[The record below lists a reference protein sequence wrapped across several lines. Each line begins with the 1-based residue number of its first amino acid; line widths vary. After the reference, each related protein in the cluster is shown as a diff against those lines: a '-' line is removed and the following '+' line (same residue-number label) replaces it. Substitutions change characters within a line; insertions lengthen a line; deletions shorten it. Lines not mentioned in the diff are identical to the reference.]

1 MALLFLSSCSVFTVV
16 KKHPEGVPFVFETRV
31 NVEEAL
37 SKEEKSRLEAGLN
50 EQLDDSIRS
59 RRVDKI
65 LWAVIKDP
73 PKLDTSQISKTI
85 QSMHYYLNAQGYFR
99 DSISYTTAVKNVEDQ
114 QRATIQFDVWPKKVT
129 KIDSLAYVLPNDS
142 LQKVIRDNLEN
153 AFIKKGN
160 PFAQAPISAEMDR
173 MVDLYRNNGYLRFS
187 RGLLFG
193 LWDTLD
199 ASLLELSVDPLAQ
212 AAQLE
217 RLQDRRLNPT
227 ANLEIRTRPIE
238 DSTAVQKYYV
248 GNFTVYPNSND
259 TTGANRKET
268 VLGNVTVIQ
277 NRNIFKPKIFPP
289 NIYLKK
295 GDPYDQRRYIRTLNR
310 FNGIGSWRMVD
321 ITPMPRS
328 GQDTVDFALK
338 LLPAKKYNFTTN
350 VEGSFSQSVLSGNF
364 VGLGFSLGLQNRNF
378 ARAANLM
385 STNVNYLVELGQ
397 LTAGEIIQTQQFSAT
412 NTISYPRFIFP
423 GMKGFKNNFRG
434 NFRSLFT
441 LSAASTERRYLFN
454 LTSFSSAWGYEFGWR
469 GRDYSSNNRTFNLSV
484 KVPNIEYSYLIRRD
498 SLDRMIARN
507 PSIKNLFSDGLITSS
522 IVKLIM
528 PWGRIN
534 GRSTN
539 VIRANFEESGL
550 LTGMIRN
557 SFFDKHLYRF
567 AKLDVEYAKLYKW
580 TKTSLVLR
588 GFAGVGYEL
597 ESTANPEKR
606 AQMPFFKQYYSGGP
620 NSMRAWQLRRLGPG
634 STIKSFEG
642 AYSFPD
648 RFGDMQ
654 LEANIEYR
662 VPLFKMGGIPINGAV
677 FTDVGNVWLLKKE
690 AGLPDEIFKLNR
702 LGTDL
707 AVGSGAGVRV
717 DLGFFVIRLDY
728 AYKVKDPSPSPDN
741 LAYRNRFFAY
751 PFIKG
756 SQLQIGIGYPFIF

>member
-1 MALLFLSSCSVFTVV
+1 M
-16 KKHPEGVPFVFETRV
+16 PFVFETRV

>member
-1 MALLFLSSCSVFTVV
+1 MVR
-16 KKHPEGVPFVFETRV
+16 KHQDGVPFVFETRIK
-31 NVEEAL
+31 VENAI
-37 SKEEKSRLEAGLN
+37 SKEEKDRLEAGLN

-59 RRVDKI
+59 RQVDKV

-73 PKLDTSQISKTI
+73 PRLDTSQISKSL
-85 QSMHYYLNAQGYFR
+85 QSMHYYLNAQGYFQ
-99 DSISYTTAVKNVEDQ
+99 DSISYTTSVKKVKDQ
-114 QRATIQFDVWPKKVT
+114 LRATIQFNVWPKQAT
-129 KIDSLAYVLPNDS
+129 RIDSLSYVIQNDS
-142 LQKVIRDNLEN
+142 LQRVTTENLKN
-153 AFIKKGN
+153 AFIKKGDA
-160 PFAQAPISAEMDR
+160 FAQAPISAEMDR
-173 MVDLYRNNGYLRFS
+173 LVELYRNNGYLRFS

-199 ASLLELSVDPLAQ
+199 VSLLEPTLDPLEQ
-212 AAQLE
+212 VAQLE
-217 RLQDRRLNPT
+217 RLKNRRLHPT

-238 DSTAVQKYYV
+238 DSAAVRKYYV
-248 GNFTVYPNSND
+248 GDFVVYPNSND
-259 TTGANRKET
+259 TSGSRRRET
-268 VLGNVTVIQ
+268 RLNNITVVQ
-277 NRNIFKPKIFPP
+277 TRNIFKPKIFPP

-310 FNGIGSWRMVD
+310 FNNIGSWRMVD
-321 ITPMPRS
+321 IAQLPRDN
-328 GQDTVDFALK
+328 QDTVDFALR

-397 LTAGEIIQTQQFSAT
+397 LTAGDIIQTQQFSAT

-423 GMKGFKNNFRG
+423 GMQGFKNNFRG

-454 LTSFSSAWGYEFGWR
+454 LTTFSSAWGYEFGWR
-469 GRDYSSNNRTFNLSV
+469 GRDYSSNNRTFNLSI
-484 KVPNIEYSYLIRRD
+484 KIPNIEYSYLIRRD

-522 IVKLIM
+522 IMKFIM
-528 PWGRIN
+528 PWGNIA
-534 GRSTN
+534 GHSTN

-550 LTGMIRN
+550 LTGMVRN
-557 SFFDKHLYRF
+557 PFMDQHLYRF
-567 AKLDVEYAKLYKW
+567 VKLDVEYAKLYKW
-580 TKTSLVLR
+580 PKTALVLR
-588 GFAGVGYEL
+588 GFAGAGYEL
-597 ESTANPEKR
+597 ESTANPDKR

-642 AYSFPD
+642 EYSFPD

-662 VPLFKMGGIPINGAV
+662 MPLFKMGGIPINGAV
-677 FTDVGNVWLLKKE
+677 FTDMGNVWLLKKD
-690 AGLPDEIFKLNR
+690 AGLPDEIFKLGR

-728 AYKVKDPSPSPDN
+728 AYKVKDPSPAPENISF
-741 LAYRNRFFAY
+741 RNRFFAY

>member
-1 MALLFLSSCSVFTVV
+1 MV
-16 KKHPEGVPFVFETRV
+16 KKHPKDAPFVFETRIKV
-31 NVEEAL
+31 GDAVT
-37 SKEEKSRLEAGLN
+37 KDEKARLEAGLY
-50 EQLDDSIRS
+50 EQLDDSIQS
-59 RRVDKI
+59 RKVDKV
-65 LWAVIKDP
+65 LWAVIKSP
-73 PKLDTSQISKTI
+73 PRLDTAQISQSI
-85 QSMHYYLNAQGYFR
+85 QNMHYYLNAEGYFR
-99 DSISYTTAVKNVEDQ
+99 DSISYSTAVKKVDDQ
-114 QRATIQFDVWPKKVT
+114 QRATIQFYVWPRQVT
-129 KIDSLAYVLPNDS
+129 RIDSLTYVLPGDS
-142 LQKVIRDNLEN
+142 LQKVTDASLQN
-153 AFIKKGN
+153 ALIKKGN
-160 PFAQAPISAEMDR
+160 PFAQGPISSEMDR
-173 MVDLYRNNGYLRFS
+173 LVELYRNNGYLRFS

-199 ASLLELSVDPLAQ
+199 VSLLEPTLDPLEQ
-212 AAQLE
+212 VAQLE
-217 RLQDRRLNPT
+217 RLKNRRLNPT

-238 DSTAVQKYYV
+238 DSAAIRKYYV

-259 TTGANRKET
+259 TTGAGRKEA

-277 NRNIFKPKIFPP
+277 NKYAFKPKIFPP

-310 FNGIGSWRMVD
+310 FNNIGSWRMVD
-321 ITPMPRS
+321 IAQLPRDN
-328 GQDTVDFALK
+328 QDTVDFAIRM
-338 LLPAKKYNFTTN
+338 LPAKKYNFTTN

-385 STNVNYLVELGQ
+385 STNVNYLVELGRF
-397 LTAGEIIQTQQFSAT
+397 TGGDIIQTQQFSAT

-423 GMKGFKNNFRG
+423 GLQGFKDNFRG
-434 NFRSLFT
+434 NFRSLFIV
-441 LSAASTERRYLFN
+441 SGASTERRYLFN
-454 LTSFSSAWGYEFGWR
+454 LTSFSSSWGYEFGWR
-469 GRDYSSNNRTFNLSV
+469 GRDYIRNNRTFNLSI
-484 KVPNIEYSYLIRRD
+484 KIPNIEYSYLIRRD
-498 SLDRMIARN
+498 SLDKMIAQN
-507 PSIKNLFSDGLITSS
+507 PSIKNLFSDGLITST
-522 IVKLIM
+522 IAKFIM
-528 PWGRIN
+528 PWGDVN
-534 GRSTN
+534 GRNTN
-539 VIRANFEESGL
+539 VLRANFEESGL
-550 LTGMIRN
+550 LTGLIRN
-557 SFFDKHLYRF
+557 SFMDQHLYRF

-588 GFAGVGYEL
+588 GFAGAGYEL
-597 ESTANPEKR
+597 ESTANPDKR
-606 AQMPFFKQYYSGGP
+606 TQLPFFKQYYSGGP

-634 STIKSFEG
+634 STIKSFQG
-642 AYSFPD
+642 SYSFPD

-662 VPLFKMGGIPINGAV
+662 MPLFKMGGIPVNGAV

-690 AGLPDEIFKLNR
+690 AGLEDEIFKLGR

-741 LAYRNRFFAY
+741 VSYRNKLFAY

>member
-1 MALLFLSSCSVFTVV
+1 MV
-16 KKHPEGVPFVFETRV
+16 KKHPAGVPFVFETRIK
-31 NVEEAL
+31 VEDAV

-59 RRVDKI
+59 RRVDKV

-73 PKLDTSQISKTI
+73 PKLDTSQISKSI
-85 QSMHYYLNAQGYFR
+85 QSMHYYLNAQGYFQ
-99 DSISYTTAVKNVEDQ
+99 DSIGYLTSVKKVEDQ
-114 QRATIQFDVWPKKVT
+114 LRGTIQFYVWPRQAT
-129 KIDSLAYVLPNDS
+129 KIDSLAYVLQNDS
-142 LQKVIRDNLEN
+142 LQKVTDENLEN
-153 AFIKKGN
+153 AFVKKGAL
-160 PFAQAPISAEMDR
+160 FAQAPISAEMDR
-173 MVDLYRNNGYLRFS
+173 LVELYRNNGYLRFS

-199 ASLLELSVDPLAQ
+199 VSLLEPTLDPLEQ

-217 RLQDRRLNPT
+217 RLKNRRLNPT
-227 ANLEIRTRPIE
+227 ADLEIRTRPIE
-238 DSTAVQKYYV
+238 DSAAIRKYYV
-248 GNFTVYPNSND
+248 GNFVVYPNSSD
-259 TTGANRKET
+259 TSGSNRKET
-268 VLGNVTVIQ
+268 LLNNITVVQ
-277 NRNIFKPKIFPP
+277 TRNTFKPKIFPQ

-310 FNGIGSWRMVD
+310 FNNIGSWRMVD
-321 ITPMPRS
+321 IAQLPRDN
-328 GQDTVDFALK
+328 QDTVDFAIR

-385 STNVNYLVELGQ
+385 STNVNYLIELGQ
-397 LTAGEIIQTQQFSAT
+397 LTAGDIIQTQQFSAT

-423 GMKGFKNNFRG
+423 GMQGFKNNFRG

-454 LTSFSSAWGYEFGWR
+454 LTSLSSAWGYEFGWR
-469 GRDYSSNNRTFNLSV
+469 GRDYSSNNRTFNLSI
-484 KVPNIEYSYLIRRD
+484 KIPNIEYSYLIRRD

-522 IVKLIM
+522 IMKFIM
-528 PWGRIN
+528 PWGNIA
-534 GRSTN
+534 GHSTN

-557 SFFDKHLYRF
+557 SFLDQHLYRF
-567 AKLDVEYAKLYKW
+567 VKLDVEYAKLYQW
-580 TKTSLVLR
+580 AKTALVLR
-588 GFAGVGYEL
+588 GFAGAGYEL

-642 AYSFPD
+642 EYSFPD

-662 VPLFKMGGIPINGAV
+662 MPLFKMGGIPINGAV
-677 FTDVGNVWLLKKE
+677 FTDIGNVWLLKKD
-690 AGLPDEIFKLNR
+690 AGLPDEIFKLGR

-728 AYKVKDPSPSPDN
+728 AYKVKDPSPAPES
-741 LAYRNRFFAY
+741 LSYRNRFFAY